1 MSSRPNQDD
10 VVSVGD
16 MEAPQGQAQELVRPS
31 CGSVRQNTSDSPS
44 QGHLYQLQPCEK
56 KKPQTLLDLP
66 TDVLHIIIY
75 EVSRFTHL
83 SIKALIASKL
93 THTNDLTALALTN
106 SALHRLVTPYI
117 YARFDI
123 VWPDGQGSSDQ
134 RSGVDALTFGLG
146 TLVMREDLYNPI
158 LQVENEGQKASTH
171 EYICNHCN
179 KVNVVQSASSSA
191 PNPPLQV
198 PRIGNHYSQ
207 YVKKFSLG
215 NGPTDWVR
223 EYLITKE
230 GGKMLGT
237 LVALALARMPN
248 LESFV
253 WDMPTGILREIW
265 QSLSYTSRTAESKR
279 SRLEKL
285 SIRLHDNREVLDVSD
300 PPPKIPPVTL
310 SSNPWQTPSKTAPSL
325 LEWSYKHIEHP
336 SFSICPPLKS
346 LTVMNIDELAYWVE
360 LSILV
365 KKSLSCMRELRLS
378 MAHLGGKMWS
388 SSSAHKDYKFSSYP
402 EISFIAHGSFL
413 GLLMSGFY
421 DCRKEE
427 HETQATPIEQ
437 SSAHPQTETISPP
450 PVPADSENQGS
461 SSESAVGAE
470 SLNGE
475 AEIEATTETPADDCE
490 ISSIL
495 DESQVLEQTSPE
507 TLGLDVPCIES
518 ASKALVWNTAE
529 TPAPPLPPV
538 ASGAPVKVIPEK
550 QGSPKPTDADHQA
563 QSSTL
568 SSLPH
573 QPESLSRAE
582 QDSCQMLKL
591 RVLALEKIPIAESVL
606 VKSIDMTKLTHLT
619 ILQCHSHER
628 LWRILRRKFAPHPVM
643 SIKQSPAS
651 PTSSSV
657 PSGRVSAKS
666 GPIGPPSYQLCLT
679 HIRTD
684 AVSPPLISFIK
695 ETLAPNTLQHLFLQ
709 RRNSFY
715 ESSVTTTN
723 IYRGA
728 IRPHRL
734 SLTKLLIDSSELGP
748 VPRTTIDRSW
758 KKWQLDREILQFI
771 TTPGKVPKLREFGF
785 CVSYKDWVLFLQRLP
800 HLPQLRSLYIPHI
813 DDDECR
819 HRLDGKD
826 LAAMVVD
833 LVISLR
839 PEIELAM
846 MGLLGK
852 CFEVLEGATEDK
864 DADVIGNGEAVT
876 GPGDAPDNEAD
887 DLDDDD
893 DGASDDDGEN
903 QPPANSTP
911 ADAPIVAAEQEESD
925 LTDSELSDTEEIDPV
940 TGSAKVKGKGKE
952 KEAPT
957 FRLREILFYDKIA
970 IFKARH
976 GRL

>member
-1 MSSRPNQDD
+1 M
-10 VVSVGD
+10 
-16 MEAPQGQAQELVRPS
+16 L
-31 CGSVRQNTSDSPS
+31 
-44 QGHLYQLQPCEK
+44 
-56 KKPQTLLDLP
+56 
-66 TDVLHIIIY
+66 
-75 EVSRFTHL
+75 
-83 SIKALIASKL
+83 KL

-146 TLVMREDLYNPI
+146 TLVMREDLYNPTS
-158 LQVENEGQKASTH
+158 LVDNEELKASTH
-171 EYICNHCN
+171 EYTCNHCH

-265 QSLSYTSRTAESKR
+265 QSLSYTSRTSDNKR

-285 SIRLHDNREVLDVSD
+285 SIRLHDNREVLEVND

-310 SSNPWQTPSKTAPSL
+310 SSNPWQIPSKIAPSR

-336 SFSICPPLKS
+336 GFSICPPLKS
-346 LTVMNIDELAYWVE
+346 LTVMNIDELAYWAE

-365 KKSLSCMRELRLS
+365 KKSLDCMRELRLS
-378 MAHLGGKMWS
+378 MAHLGAKMWS
-388 SSSAHKDYKFSSYP
+388 SSNAHKDYKFSSYP
-402 EISFIAHGSFL
+402 EESFITQGSLL

-427 HETQATPIEQ
+427 HETEATSTEQ
-437 SSAHPQTETISPP
+437 GPAHPRTESISPP
-450 PVPADSENQGS
+450 SVPAIPKNQDNAGGS
-461 SSESAVGAE
+461 PVGAE
-470 SLNGE
+470 SLSGE
-475 AEIEATTETPADDCE
+475 AEKEAISEIPNDDCE
-490 ISSIL
+490 IPSIL

-507 TLGLDVPCIES
+507 TLGLDIPCIES

-538 ASGAPVKVIPEK
+538 ANGAPEKVIPEK
-550 QGSPKPTDADHQA
+550 QGPPKPIDTDDQA
-563 QSSTL
+563 RSSTL
-568 SSLPH
+568 SLLPS
-573 QPESLSRAE
+573 QSESRSKTE
-582 QDSCQMLKL
+582 QDSRQMLKL
-591 RVLALEKIPIAESVL
+591 RILALEKIPIAESVL
-606 VKSIDMTKLTHLT
+606 VKSVDVTKLTHLT
-619 ILQCHSHER
+619 ILQCPEHER
-628 LWRILRRKFAPHPVM
+628 LWRILRRKFAPYPVI
-643 SIKQSPAS
+643 SIKQSPTS
-651 PTSSSV
+651 PTPDASSTRASSKV
-657 PSGRVSAKS
+657 GST
-666 GPIGPPSYQLCLT
+666 GPPCYQLSLI

-695 ETLAPNTLQHLFLQ
+695 ETLAPNTLQNLFLQ

-728 IRPHRL
+728 VRPHRL

-748 VPRTTIDRSW
+748 VPRTAIDRSW
-758 KKWQLDREILQFI
+758 KKWQLDREILQYI
-771 TTPGKVPKLREFGF
+771 TTPGKFPKLREFGF
-785 CVSYKDWVLFLQRLP
+785 CVSYKDWVFFLQKLP

-852 CFEVLEGATEDK
+852 CFEVLEGGTEDK
-864 DADVIGNGEAVT
+864 DVDVIGNGEAVT
-876 GPGDAPDNEAD
+876 GPGDTPDNDAD
-887 DLDDDD
+887 DLDDED

-903 QPPANSTP
+903 QPPANSAP

-925 LTDSELSDTEEIDPV
+925 LTDSELSDTEDIDPV
-940 TGSAKVKGKGKE
+940 TGGSKVKGKGKE

-957 FRLREILFYDKIA
+957 FRLREILFYDKVA
-970 IFKARH
+970 VFKARH